1 MSWEIILAIVLIL
14 LYGYICVKSDTFVSG
29 GWPIVFLENWERR
42 IKEKSQ
48 EEYDKQ
54 YNYLPEDDEKKD

>member
-29 GWPIVFLENWERR
+29 GWPIVFLQDWEKRR
-42 IKEKSQ
+42 QKETKR
-48 EEYDKQ
+48 
-54 YNYLPEDDEKKD
+54 DD